1 MKHIRF
7 FLGLLTVLIGILKNA
22 EYVTAGDVADLEDAD
37 VDAYGH
43 VSLNDKESVAPEVK
57 ETVSRTTEEESKTII
72 EEETDKDLE
81 ESTVKI
87 GADEVSEAP
96 IEVTEEESYATESIP
111 TEETTTESI
120 PTEETTTESIP
131 TEETTTESI
140 PTEDTPYVEPEEKE
154 KPFSS
159 EPSPAQRPFS
169 LASSSKDSIAF
180 LKNKFTGAVE
190 RVKGLTPAEVKKA
203 AAGAL
208 GAWGAAVGIR
218 FALQRGG

>member
-7 FLGLLTVLIGILKNA
+7 FIGLLTILIGILKNA
-22 EYVTAGDVADLEDAD
+22 DFVTASDLADLEDAD
-37 VDAYGH
+37 VDAYGR
-43 VSLNDKESVAPEVK
+43 VSLDDKESVEQMVT
-57 ETVSRTTEEESKTII
+57 ETVSSTTQEASETII
-72 EEETDKDLE
+72 EEETDEDLD
-81 ESTVKI
+81 ESSVKI
-87 GADEVSEAP
+87 GVDEVVPEAP
-96 IEVTEEESYATESIP
+96 IEVEQESYATETIP

-120 PTEETTTESIP
+120 PS
-131 TEETTTESI
+131 
-140 PTEDTPYVEPEEKE
+140 EDTPFVDSEEK
-154 KPFSS
+154 PYSS
-159 EPSPAQRPFS
+159 ETSPRKIPFS
-169 LASSSKDSIAF
+169 LASSSKDSLAF